1 MRLLSIEWLKI
12 KNYKTFWVLVGLFAL
27 FLPLF
32 NSIFSSGI
40 FNSGSGGLPGLSYSF
55 PGVWSSYSYF
65 ASIFVM
71 FISFLIIILISN
83 EYSYKTHRQ
92 NIIDGH
98 TRLQF
103 FHAKVGLVIM
113 LALFTTVYTAIG
125 AVAFGMIYST
135 SYAFFTTGMVS
146 LWYFFI
152 LCLNYY
158 GLAFMLT
165 LLLKRS
171 GLTIGIFLI
180 YALFIETI
188 LSTLF
193 NYYSGGKHLGFYL
206 PLQSSDELL
215 PFPLQR
221 MAGSAMNGGV
231 YPDNGWLL
239 LVSCIYILLYYFIS
253 RRRILKSDW

>member
-1 MRLLSIEWLKI
+1 MIKLLAIEWLKI
-12 KNYKTFWVLVGLFAL
+12 KSYKTFWILLGLFAL

-32 NSIFSSGI
+32 NLIFSSKI
-40 FNSGSGGLPGLSYSF
+40 FNFGSGGLPGLNYSF

-83 EYSYKTHRQ
+83 EYTYKTHRQ

-103 FHAKVGLVIM
+103 FHAKVGLVVM
-113 LALFTTVYTAIG
+113 LALFTTLYTAVG
-125 AVAFGMIYST
+125 AMVFGMAYSNSYIYFT
-135 SYAFFTTGMVS
+135 SGMIS
-146 LWYFFI
+146 LGYFFI

-158 GLAFMLT
+158 GFAMMLS
-165 LLLKRS
+165 LLLRRS
-171 GLTIGIFLI
+171 GLTIGIYLI
-180 YALFIETI
+180 YALFVETI
-188 LSTLF
+188 IGALL
-193 NYYSGGKHLGFYL
+193 NYYSKGAHLGFYL

-221 MAGSAMNGGV
+221 MAGAATGDGI
-231 YPDNGWLL
+231 YPENWLL
-239 LVSCIYILLYYFIS
+239 VIVSCSYI
-253 RRRILKSDW
+253 

>member
-1 MRLLSIEWLKI
+1 MVKLLAIEWLKI
-12 KNYKTFWVLVGLFAL
+12 KSYKTFWVLLGLFAL

-32 NSIFSSGI
+32 NFIFSSGM
-40 FNSGSGGLPGLSYSF
+40 FNFGSGGLPGLSYSF

-83 EYSYKTHRQ
+83 EYTYKTHRQ

-103 FHAKVGLVIM
+103 FHAKVLLVVM
-113 LALFTTVYTAIG
+113 MALFTTLYTAIG
-125 AVAFGMIYST
+125 ATVFGLIYSNNYTHFT
-135 SYAFFTTGMVS
+135 SGMSS
-146 LWYFFI
+146 LGYFFI

-158 GLAFMLT
+158 GFALMLS

-171 GLTIGIFLI
+171 GLTIGIYLI
-180 YALFIETI
+180 YALFVETI
-188 LSTLF
+188 ISTLL
-193 NYYSGGKHLGFYL
+193 NYYSKGSHLGLYL

-221 MAGSAMNGGV
+221 MTAAMTGGS
-231 YPDNGWLL
+231 YPENWLL
-239 LVSCIYILLYYFIS
+239 VTVSCVYILLYYFIS
-253 RRRILKSDW
+253 KRKITKSDW